1 MEWRRKAGGDKKK
14 ERCDNLHEVHS
25 GTRSKLV
32 LTGIFRFE
40 LVIYNIVSIAGNFL
54 IQNQVP

>member
-1 MEWRRKAGGDKKK
+1 MEWRGKAGGDEKK

-32 LTGIFRFE
+32 LAGIFRFE
-40 LVIYNIVSIAGNFL
+40 LVIYNIVSIACNR
-54 IQNQVP
+54 Q

>member
-25 GTRSKLV
+25 GTRSNLV
-32 LTGIFRFE
+32 LAGIFRLE
-40 LVIYNIVSIAGNFL
+40 LVIYKIVSSADNR
-54 IQNQVP
+54 Q